1 MGLVGPNGAGKSTLL
16 RAISGLLR
24 RCEGSVA
31 LQGRDLSSMSA
42 REIARVLAVVP
53 QIAPYTYGFTS
64 LELVVMG
71 RYPHMGRFQIE
82 GDGERRE
89 ALEAMRSTETE
100 RFADRSMTT
109 LSGGERQRVFVARAL
124 AQEPQVLLL
133 DEPTSNLDVQHQLKV
148 MDLVADLTAQGI
160 TAIAAIHDLP
170 LAARYCHCL
179 LLLSDGRVVAEG
191 PPESVLTPDAIAQ
204 TFGVRAMV
212 YTDPLTGS
220 LTVSLLDP
228 HGNEPPA
235 GPGATVNVVCGG
247 GSGARLMY
255 ELQRSGFTVSAG
267 VLGAGDT
274 DRMAAD
280 ILGIEYVPVPSFSGI
295 DDDAQL
301 KHRALVAAADVT
313 VLCPSSY
320 GANNLPN
327 LEAATAAERLV
338 SIEPGPFRERDYCG
352 GEATA
357 LFESIQPIAR
367 CKTTAEAVEA
377 VRRLVAEGVIHG

>member
-1 MGLVGPNGAGKSTLL
+1 M
-16 RAISGLLR
+16 I
-24 RCEGSVA
+24 
-31 LQGRDLSSMSA
+31 
-42 REIARVLAVVP
+42 AVVP

-89 ALEAMRSTETE
+89 ALEAMRATETD
-100 RFADRSMTT
+100 RFADRPMTT

-124 AQEPQVLLL
+124 AQRPQVLLL

-148 MDLVADLTAQGI
+148 MNLVAGLTAKGI

-170 LAARYCHCL
+170 LAARYCHRL
-179 LLLSDGRVVAEG
+179 LLLSEGRVVAEG
-191 PPESVLTPDAIAQ
+191 SPESVLTPDAIAE

-228 HGNEPPA
+228 HGDEPPA
-235 GPGATVNVVCGG
+235 GPGATVHVVCGG

-255 ELQRSGFTVSAG
+255 ELKRSGFTVTAG

-295 DDDAQL
+295 DDDAQA
-301 KHRALVAAADVT
+301 KHRALEAAADVT
-313 VLCPSSY
+313 VLCSGPFA
-320 GANNLPN
+320 ANNLPN
-327 LEAATAAERLV
+327 LEVAAASERLV
-338 SIEPGPFRERDYCG
+338 SIESQPFQDRDYSG

-357 LFESIQPIAR
+357 LFEAIQPLVR
-367 CKTTAEAVEA
+367 CETTSEAVEA
-377 VRRLVAEGVIHG
+377 VRSLVAEGAAHGQS